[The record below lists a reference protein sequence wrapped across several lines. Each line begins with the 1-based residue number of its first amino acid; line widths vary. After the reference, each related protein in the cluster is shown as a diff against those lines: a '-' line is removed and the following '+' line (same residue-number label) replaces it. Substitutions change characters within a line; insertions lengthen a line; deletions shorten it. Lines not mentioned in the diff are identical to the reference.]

1 VKSRAGHRAV
11 APNLGDDRH
20 VPARVS
26 RAVIRRTEG
35 WFIQRGM
42 PLLIADYSFA
52 SHILP
57 RMVPFLVLVSLTGLL
72 WPLRTEL
79 SPAGRFVA
87 VAVVLTGGVAVGI
100 VLNRFWRLPVFPRW
114 VATVVVVAYGA
125 MPLLIP
131 LLELAVSRTVTSP
144 EVSAGAISEG
154 STNFFS
160 AVLGFAVIFAVLFE
174 GARLTT
180 MYGLLPVLGR
190 SLGQAKQD
198 LRHTLR
204 LQSRALPM
212 LLFVTLFFFFTGELW
227 QAMDRLTWWRLV
239 AVLALFAAVTVLAA
253 AGRLR
258 EEIGRVEQDLSV
270 QRVEEAC
277 RDTPLAPVPIENLAP
292 SGSLHPPALT
302 ARQVGNLLVMLA
314 SRQIVQAIVVGLGLF
329 AFFFL
334 LGLIVVDAA
343 TAEQW
348 IGAPPQYSAVLP
360 RVPAALLRNAALL
373 AGFGSMYF
381 AVTSMIENEYR
392 RQFFA
397 PILDEVE
404 RTLAVRAAYLAA
416 RDAAAGAADPRR
428 GGDGRREPA
437 HS

>member
-1 VKSRAGHRAV
+1 
-11 APNLGDDRH
+11 
-20 VPARVS
+20 
-26 RAVIRRTEG
+26 
-35 WFIQRGM
+35 
-42 PLLIADYSFA
+42 
-52 SHILP
+52 
-57 RMVPFLVLVSLTGLL
+57 
-72 WPLRTEL
+72 
-79 SPAGRFVA
+79 
-87 VAVVLTGGVAVGI
+87 
-100 VLNRFWRLPVFPRW
+100 
-114 VATVVVVAYGA
+114 
-125 MPLLIP
+125 
-131 LLELAVSRTVTSP
+131 
-144 EVSAGAISEG
+144 
-154 STNFFS
+154 
-160 AVLGFAVIFAVLFE
+160 
-174 GARLTT
+174 
-180 MYGLLPVLGR
+180 MYGLLPLLGR

-277 RDTPLAPVPIENLAP
+277 RDTPLAPVPIEGLAP

-334 LGLIVVDAA
+334 LGLTVVDAA

-348 IGAPPQYSAVLP
+348 IGAPPHYSAVLP
-360 RVPAALLRNAALL
+360 TVPAALLRNAALL

-381 AVTSMIENEYR
+381 AVTSMIETEYR

-397 PILDEVE
+397 PILEEVE

-416 RDAAAGAADPRR
+416 RDAAPGAAKP
-428 GGDGRREPA
+428 
-437 HS
+437 H